1 MRSRAGSF
9 GAGSFGRLLQQQRIQ
24 LGLTQRDLAAS
35 SGVSVRAVRY
45 IENGT
50 VRRPRPESV
59 RSLAAAVGI
68 DPGRF
73 GLASESPA
81 DDVRLGVLGRL
92 TVVAGGRPVEI
103 SSLKQRC
110 LLGLLALQANEAVS
124 REEIIDVLWG
134 EAPPATC
141 VDLVHSYTSR
151 LRQILRQ
158 LAPRAPQITATH
170 DGYRLT
176 ARPDQV
182 DVLRF
187 TGLLATAGASTEP
200 EFTVD
205 LLEEAL
211 TTWRGSVLADTTS
224 ALWQH
229 PAAIA
234 AGQRRL
240 AAVLHHADLAIRL
253 HRPERAVEQL
263 SAVATT
269 EPLHEG
275 LHARLMSALA
285 ASGQRAKAL
294 HLFTEIRGRLT
305 TELGIDPAA
314 ELRAAHLTILRS
326 TA

>member
-9 GAGSFGRLLQQQRIQ
+9 GRVLQQQRIQ

-50 VRRPRPESV
+50 VRQPRPESV

-73 GLASESPA
+73 GLPAESPA
-81 DDVRLGVLGRL
+81 AEVRLGVLGRL
-92 TVVAGGRPVEI
+92 TVEAGGRPVDI
-103 SSLKQRC
+103 GSLKQRC
-110 LLGLLALQANEAVS
+110 LLGLLALQANEVVS

-134 EAPPATC
+134 AAPPATC
-141 VDLVHSYTSR
+141 VELVHSYTSR
-151 LRQILRQ
+151 LRQTLR
-158 LAPRAPQITATH
+158 LASRTPQITATH
-170 DGYRLT
+170 DGYRLV
-176 ARPDQV
+176 ARPDQL

-187 TGLLATAGASTEP
+187 TDLLARAGAATDPGSA
-200 EFTVD
+200 VD
-205 LLEEAL
+205 LLEDAL

-234 AGQRRL
+234 TARRRL
-240 AAVLHHADLAIRL
+240 AAVLRHADLAIRL
-253 HRPERAVEQL
+253 RRPERAVEQL
-263 SAVATT
+263 SVVATT

-294 HLFTEIRGRLT
+294 HLFTEMRGRLT
-305 TELGIDPAA
+305 TELGIDPSA
-314 ELRAAHLTILRS
+314 ELRAAHLDILRS
-326 TA
+326 A